1 MSLALFSFFAS
12 PCNLYS
18 SCLVILVIYE
28 TKRNKKMLNCD
39 ANDEVFFAC
48 RHLYE
53 KSTFIYIYLFLYS
66 TSNQRLRTTFYSSE
80 HLLASHFFECVIQL
94 ISHFKTKMQHFFTLS
109 LPFYT
114 QLFFR
119 FVMMGFSACVTRKLF
134 FVCFF
139 A

>member
-94 ISHFKTKMQHFFTLS
+94 ISHFKTKMQHFSTLS
-109 LPFYT
+109 TFLYT
-114 QLFFR
+114 TFFS
-119 FVMMGFSACVTRKLF
+119 FCYDGFFS
-134 FVCFF
+134 VCDT
-139 A
+139 